1 MSGAKLVPSL
11 PIERRYGVEHIM
23 SFVHAPN
30 TVPWEAGDLVIH
42 DSDAK
47 RADMLMIVIGQDRS
61 GLLRTRYAFPWAQPR
76 PWRRKIWRNSIEWLH
91 DPARFG
97 ITVARL
103 HPSSGNG
110 LDGSSHQHQTERDTT
125 PARCGEPVPVVSTNR
140 AAQTDE

>member
-1 MSGAKLVPSL
+1 MSLL
-11 PIERRYGVEHIM
+11 
-23 SFVHAPN
+23 HAPN
-30 TVPWEAGDLVIH
+30 TVQWKVGDLVIH

-47 RADMLMIVIGQDRS
+47 RVDMLMIVIEQDRT
-61 GLLRTRYAFPWAQPR
+61 GIFRTRYAFPWAQPR

-110 LDGSSHQHQTERDTT
+110 LDGSSYQHQAECDPT
-125 PARCGEPVPVVSTNR
+125 PARSGEPVPVVSTNR
-140 AAQTDE
+140 AAQTDK